1 MTAGETWHENFF
13 TSDELVGHLT
23 SVFRRSLIANL
34 SRGDAID
41 PDDVMSKC
49 ARQII
54 QIRALALTARDNLNR
69 VHSGPHIY
77 SFLKAE
83 KIYFQ
88 FEKAYNEAIDELW
101 KSRPELFVTARGKTS
116 PVPVP
121 FPQRQDGGSDA
132 FISGICVLL
141 LLLIAYSHLVFH
153 C

>member
-54 QIRALALTARDNLNR
+54 QIRAL
-69 VHSGPHIY
+69 VS
-77 SFLKAE
+77 
-83 KIYFQ
+83 
-88 FEKAYNEAIDELW
+88 
-101 KSRPELFVTARGKTS
+101 
-116 PVPVP
+116 
-121 FPQRQDGGSDA
+121 
-132 FISGICVLL
+132 VLL
-141 LLLIAYSHLVFH
+141 WRVYISLIKETIEDLILGFRLWGFVSLYIFRNKKGSHFYCGQLDQQLGAFQHFEAKNISTPYLPFVLHSANFETAVGNLWNI
-153 C
+153 